1 MQTSTS
7 SRSGARRAGAVAML
21 VLGALGLAL
30 VLAGTIAVWAVNA
43 ATTELLT
50 AGIET
55 ISAPLAS
62 AEAGLQEVNTTLD
75 EAQQTVQ
82 ELEDQAETIGQTLQA
97 DSRLLEGLGSL
108 VGEDLTGAI
117 DRALQAVE
125 RTQTT
130 VATIEGVLQGLENLN
145 LITVPDWAKDVALAI
160 EELSQAGEQVQE
172 TLDALKAFRL
182 GAIEK
187 AATSVT
193 EKAVAI
199 ETRLAEVQSRT
210 MSAEAKV
217 TQLLVTL
224 ERWQAGL
231 PRAIDLVSILLTLLL
246 LLMGLGQS
254 ALLSLGWSFL
264 KVGAWIPFYPLNK
277 ASRTT

>member
-30 VLAGTIAVWAVNA
+30 VLAGTIAVWAVNT

-231 PRAIDLVSILLTLLL
+231 PRAIDLVSILLTLLF
-246 LLMGLGQS
+246 LLMGIGQW

>member
-1 MQTSTS
+1 
-7 SRSGARRAGAVAML
+7 ML